1 MDTMEMNFKGLEMQ
15 KNETTNGQ
23 RVDMIEKRVDKEK
36 IRRSR

>member
-15 KNETTNGQ
+15 ENETTNGQ
-23 RVDMIEKRVDKEK
+23 RVDLIEKRVDKEK